1 MHRPGKG
8 RQPSIM
14 GFRMTGDVFDFTTWR
29 AKSGRQS
36 YMVKAPPKRDPSP
49 AQVVCRSLFRAA
61 MNGWK
66 SLSPQA
72 QKNYQDAANILKFQL
87 LGHNLYI
94 TCYMRDDW
102 RDTDNAA
109 RLTGLDLPHP

>member
-8 RQPSIM
+8 RQASIM

-49 AQVVCRSLFRAA
+49 AQVICRNMFRDA
-61 MNGWK
+61 MAGWK
-66 SLSPQA
+66 SLDRQA
-72 QKNYQDAANILKFQL
+72 QLNYQLAAQILKFQL

-94 TCYMRDDW
+94 TCHMRNDW
-102 RDTDNAA
+102 RDTDNASE
-109 RLTGLDLPHP
+109 LTGLYLPHP